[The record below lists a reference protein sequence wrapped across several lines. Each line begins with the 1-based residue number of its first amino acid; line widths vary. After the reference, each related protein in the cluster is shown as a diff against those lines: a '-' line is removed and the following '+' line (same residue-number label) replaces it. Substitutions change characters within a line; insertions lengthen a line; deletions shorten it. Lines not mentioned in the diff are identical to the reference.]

1 MGPLLPHLGEVI
13 FLKDSFREPFPQIC
27 SSSISGYK
35 FKILTYFPLSPARG
49 DGAGVNTT
57 TSSSFGPRGA
67 TGHGQ
72 FFIVKKHSSLLTNTV
87 YPKLPKSIRKPV
99 LHYIVYFILC
109 NTSRFAYIKSI
120 WRFFICSQY

>member
-1 MGPLLPHLGEVI
+1 MGPLQPHLGEAI

-35 FKILTYFPLSPARG
+35 FKILTYFPLSPAEG

-67 TGHGQ
+67 TAWTWTIFHREETQ
-72 FFIVKKHSSLLTNTV
+72 QST
-87 YPKLPKSIRKPV
+87 Y
-99 LHYIVYFILC
+99 
-109 NTSRFAYIKSI
+109 
-120 WRFFICSQY
+120 